1 MTTATATAKEPK
13 TIEFFKAKLEKLRN
27 KHNAIL
33 KEGRAKNWSD
43 KKLIRAIKY
52 NDAEREIVIWE
63 VHIAGLDV
71 HILNQTIY
79 FQSGS
84 GYEGNHELGDAL
96 AKEFPMG
103 VNDSESGQGFFYI
116 NEKHVPA
123 VLAWLDGRVEVRQLR
138 DKEKQEYLDAIA
150 KGKKA
155 VSVSKTVSDMVK

>member
-1 MTTATATAKEPK
+1 MTTATVKEPK
-13 TIEFFKAKLEKLRN
+13 TIEFYKAKLSKLRD
-27 KHNAIL
+27 KHNRIL
-33 KEGRAKNWSD
+33 AEARKKNYSEN
-43 KKLIRAIKY
+43 KTYRLIRY
-52 NDAEREIVIWE
+52 NDIERDVVIRDI
-63 VHIAGLDV
+63 HLAGLDV

-116 NEKHVPA
+116 NEKYVPA
-123 VLAWLDGRVEVRQLR
+123 VLAWLDGRVEVRSLR
-138 DKEKQEYLDAIA
+138 DKEKQEYLDALA

>member
-1 MTTATATAKEPK
+1 MTTATAKEPK

-27 KHNAIL
+27 KHNRIL
-33 KEGRAKNWSD
+33 EEARKKGYSD
-43 KKLIRAIKY
+43 IKTYRLLRY
-52 NDAEREIVIWE
+52 NDVERDIVVRE
-63 VHIAGLDV
+63 VHDAGLEN
-71 HILNQTIY
+71 HILDSTIY

-155 VSVSKTVSDMVK
+155 VSVSKTVSDMLK